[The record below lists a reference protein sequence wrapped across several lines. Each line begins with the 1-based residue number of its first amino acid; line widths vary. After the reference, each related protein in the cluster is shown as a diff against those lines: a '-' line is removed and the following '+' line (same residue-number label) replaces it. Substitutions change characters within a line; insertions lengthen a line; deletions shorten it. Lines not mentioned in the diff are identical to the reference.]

1 MEGTVKQIFPSYYKN
16 FRCIAGDCRHSCC
29 IGWEIDIDADTMEI
43 YRNFP
48 DIVQRIDTSAE
59 PAHFRL
65 TEDERCP
72 FLNGCGLCEIILNHG
87 EDHLCQICDDHPR
100 FRNFFGNRTETGL
113 GLCCEAAAKL
123 ILGYPDKVTFDAD
136 STGCGGDSGNEREFF
151 ALRGQLFA
159 IAQNRDL
166 SIVERMREML
176 VFADADAVLPA
187 RSLTEWAEY
196 YMGLECLDPARDD
209 VLTRITDR
217 ELPFDAH
224 AVPAEQLLVYFLY
237 RHLASAVEDGMFAA
251 RTAFAVLSTRMVFAM
266 ASAIAGNGGITF
278 EDLAEAARLYSS
290 EVEYS
295 EENMD
300 DILWELDDLQE
311 FR

>member
-1 MEGTVKQIFPSYYKN
+1 MKQVFPSYYKD

-29 IGWEIDIDADTMEI
+29 IGWEIDVDADTMEV

-48 DIVQRIDTSAE
+48 DILRHIDTTAD

-65 TEDERCP
+65 TGDERCP
-72 FLNGCGLCEIILNHG
+72 FLNECGLCEIIVHHG

-113 GLCCEAAAKL
+113 GLCCEAAAEL
-123 ILGYPDKVTFDAD
+123 ILGCPDKVTLDV
-136 STGCGGDSGNEREFF
+136 TGSGGDSGNEREFF

-166 SIVERMREML
+166 PVHDRMREML
-176 VFADADAVLPA
+176 TFADAVLPE
-187 RSLTEWAEY
+187 RSMTEWAEY
-196 YMGLECLDPARDD
+196 YMGLECLDPARDE
-209 VLTRITDR
+209 VLSRITDSV
-217 ELPFDAH
+217 PFPEEKFSTAL
-224 AVPAEQLLVYFLY
+224 EQLLVYFIY
-237 RHLASAVEDGMFAA
+237 RHLAPAAEDGMFAA
-251 RTAFAVLSTRMVFAM
+251 RTAFAVLSTRMVCAM
-266 ASAIAGNGGITF
+266 ASAIAENGEITF
-278 EDLAEAARLYSS
+278 GDLTEAARLYSS
-290 EVEYS
+290 EIEYS

-300 DILWELDDLQE
+300 DLLWELDDLQE